1 MIEND
6 GISEWWVEPEKTTN
20 VLKECKEHLKIGRD
34 RNEKERREGRRKSKG
49 VTSSKMRLKSKRP
62 KQEEEGGA
70 GVEGE
75 FFGVLPHSEWSR
87 VPESR
92 LSVYFRR
99 HGPLHYPYHLSYVL
113 CISHLS
119 YNARTRRHVCRTQWI
134 NAVASRRRHSVLE
147 YSADTNVCPRNSL

>member
-1 MIEND
+1 MT
-6 GISEWWVEPEKTTN
+6 EWLNQRKPRI
-20 VLKECKEHLKIGRD
+20 VLKECKEHSRIGRGIEM
-34 RNEKERREGRRKSKG
+34 RRRERREGRRKSKG
-49 VTSSKMRLKSKRP
+49 VTSSEKTRLKSKRP
-62 KQEEEGGA
+62 TKQEEEGGA

-113 CISHLS
+113 CISHFS
-119 YNARTRRHVCRTQWI
+119 YNARTRRHVCRIQWI

>member
-1 MIEND
+1 MT
-6 GISEWWVEPEKTTN
+6 EWLNQRKPRI
-20 VLKECKEHLKIGRD
+20 VLKECKEHSRIGRGIEM
-34 RNEKERREGRRKSKG
+34 RRRERRKGRRKSKG
-49 VTSSKMRLKSKRP
+49 VTSSEKTRLKSKRP
-62 KQEEEGGA
+62 TKQEEEGGA

>member
-1 MIEND
+1 
-6 GISEWWVEPEKTTN
+6 
-20 VLKECKEHLKIGRD
+20 
-34 RNEKERREGRRKSKG
+34 
-49 VTSSKMRLKSKRP
+49 MRLKSKRP

-147 YSADTNVCPRNSL
+147 YSADTNVCPRNSLQSLLQKKKKDKVGENRTNAMLHRGTISSGRPIIINDKIWRMRREKKVQNFF